1 MTKTIGML
9 WGGELSPCQYFG
21 MFNAKMRQ
29 QNHLVQDA
37 LDKLEQTLG
46 ENQKELFHIPSQCT
60 FCKSQADKDPQS
72 TLGKFEVLLP
82 NTSLKATLGFVIPK
96 TVSCPKNSLSNKCC
110 IN

>member
-37 LDKLEQTLG
+37 LDKLEKTLG
-46 ENQKELFHIPSQCT
+46 ENQKELLHQYCDSMERYNFTAAEQA
-60 FCKSQADKDPQS
+60 FCDGFCMG
-72 TLGKFEVLLP
+72 TRL
-82 NTSLKATLGFVIPK
+82 TSEALIGAEKI
-96 TVSCPKNSLSNKCC
+96 
-110 IN
+110 I